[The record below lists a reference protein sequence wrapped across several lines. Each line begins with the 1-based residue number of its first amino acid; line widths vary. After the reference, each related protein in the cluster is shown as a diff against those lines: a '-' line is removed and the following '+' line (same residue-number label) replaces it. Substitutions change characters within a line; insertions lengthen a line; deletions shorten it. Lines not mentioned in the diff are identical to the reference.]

1 MPYLGEMYT
10 VSGLIMVL
18 FLASRAASGNYATE
32 GPCPSVGEFP
42 RHLGDAYEDNDDV
55 VAW

>member
-10 VSGLIMVL
+10 VSGLIMAL
-18 FLASRAASGNYATE
+18 FLASRAASGSYATE
-32 GPCPSVGEFP
+32 GPSPSVGEFVEP
-42 RHLGDAYEDNDDV
+42 LGDAYEGSDDV